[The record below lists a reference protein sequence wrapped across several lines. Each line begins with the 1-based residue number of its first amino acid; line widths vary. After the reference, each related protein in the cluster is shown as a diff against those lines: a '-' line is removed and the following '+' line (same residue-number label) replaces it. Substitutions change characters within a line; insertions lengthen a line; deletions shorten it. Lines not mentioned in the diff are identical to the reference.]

1 MQQPEIRTLER
12 KKLAGMKLIM
22 NHMENKTGLLWKS
35 FMPLRNS
42 VPHKVNNLL
51 YSLQVFPS
59 GYFNQFNPATYF
71 EKWALVEVSS
81 WIELPE
87 GMEKFELQGGSFAVF
102 QHKGMDPSIFNYIYS
117 EWLPNSAFQLDD
129 RPHFEILGEKYRNG
143 DPNSEEEIWIPVS
156 KK

>member
-1 MQQPEIRTLER
+1 
-12 KKLAGMKLIM
+12 MKLIM
-22 NHMENKTGLLWKS
+22 NHLENKTGLLWKS

-81 WIELPE
+81 WNNLPE

-117 EWLPNSAFQLDD
+117 EWLLNSAFQLDD
-129 RPHFEILGEKYRNG
+129 RPHFEILEKNIETETLIR
-143 DPNSEEEIWIPVS
+143 
-156 KK
+156 KKKYGYPLPKNKTGRFRDLLSSY